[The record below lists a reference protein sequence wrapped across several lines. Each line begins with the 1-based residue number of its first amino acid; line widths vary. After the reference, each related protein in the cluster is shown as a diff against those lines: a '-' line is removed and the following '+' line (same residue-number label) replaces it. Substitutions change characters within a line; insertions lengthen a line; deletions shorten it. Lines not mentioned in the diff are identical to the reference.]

1 MNSTTKSKITE
12 LSSLPTIPVVISK
25 LIGILK
31 NENAS
36 MGELVETIR
45 HDQSIISR
53 IVSIAN
59 SPFFGYPGRIN
70 SIEQAVLML
79 GFNLVRSIS
88 LSVSI
93 FTMFPI
99 PYITLKKMW
108 AHSFKVASL
117 SGLLCSKTSINNSGV
132 CFLAGLLHDI
142 GRGIFLAINKSEHQL
157 EGIETLPK
165 LKAHELFEA
174 EKLLFQCNHTDA
186 ARWFLEELFFPQEI
200 ILPVYYHHDLGGA
213 SLSELPHKDVILTIY
228 LSEGLIQEIDPD
240 DLNDGQFSEVHSM
253 LFKEAGFIT
262 KDIEEIKKK
271 FLLTVI
277 SANNFFEL

>member
-117 SGLLCSKTSINNSGV
+117 SGLLCSKISINNSGV

>member
-117 SGLLCSKTSINNSGV
+117 SGLLCSKISINNSGV

-142 GRGIFLAINKSEHQL
+142 GRGIFLAINKSEHPL

-253 LFKEAGFIT
+253 LFKEAGFTT

>member
-117 SGLLCSKTSINNSGV
+117 SGLLCSKISINNSGV

-142 GRGIFLAINKSEHQL
+142 GRGIFLAINKSEHPPG
-157 EGIETLPK
+157 GIETLPK

-213 SLSELPHKDVILTIY
+213 SLSELPHKNVILAIY

-253 LFKEAGFIT
+253 LFKEAGFTT
-262 KDIEEIKKK
+262 KDIEEIKKN